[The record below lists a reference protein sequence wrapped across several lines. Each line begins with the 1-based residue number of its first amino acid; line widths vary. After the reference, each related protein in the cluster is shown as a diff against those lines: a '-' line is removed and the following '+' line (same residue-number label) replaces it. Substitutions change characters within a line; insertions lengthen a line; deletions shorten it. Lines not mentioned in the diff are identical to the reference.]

1 MENLILRGVE
11 NPTLIKLRVREKLSM
26 RYTGSLCIL
35 PVPIVHSDLIPL
47 KVLMLDVHTM
57 KRQGR

>member
-1 MENLILRGVE
+1 MVKLILREKE
-11 NPTLIKLRVREKLSM
+11 NPTLISLRVREKLLM

-35 PVPIVHSDLIPL
+35 PFRIVHSDLMPL
-47 KVLMLDVHTM
+47 KVLMFDVPMT